1 MSDLVEKFILYEIAS
16 GKVLYSGTSCSPEGL
31 AQQGQSVIVGTQ
43 CDLMQNFIDGGIV
56 VPIPPKPSPHHTF
69 NYTTKQWEDPRT
81 LADLK
86 AAQWGLIK
94 QARSQAEYAGFTWD
108 GSTFDSDAISQNRIT
123 GAVTLAQMSSTFSID
138 WVLADNTVR
147 TLNQSD
153 MLAVGA
159 ALGAHVAAI
168 FAKGVLLRE
177 QIEAATTA
185 EEVAGVVW

>member
-1 MSDLVEKFILYEIAS
+1 MSTKFTVFDKATGRVLFGGSASVVSSYETETQGVLVDSEYTNGYLVDGVHHTLPS
-16 GKVLYSGTSCSPEGL
+16 
-31 AQQGQSVIVGTQ
+31 QQ
-43 CDLMQNFIDGGIV
+43 
-56 VPIPPKPSPHHTF
+56 SPHHTF
-69 NYTTKQWEDPRT
+69 NWHTKQWEDPRT
-81 LADLK
+81 LQDLK
-86 AAQWGLIK
+86 DAKWATIK
-94 QARSQAEYAGFTWD
+94 QARSASEYAGFTSD